1 MAAYNPFRYR
11 GYRYDGD
18 TRLYY
23 LQSRYYD
30 PAVERFINADKYAG
44 TGQGYLGYNMFA
56 YCNNNPVNAHDAN
69 GDIAVADDILYVVIC
84 IGILVYTTYAYIED
98 DQQVAGVFDGI
109 IREAGRSI
117 HGTLIQEQEKTEQA
131 IRQEIE
137 EKLGRS
143 YARSSSRSYRSDI
156 EIHHI
161 VARTASAARPAR
173 TIL

>member
-1 MAAYNPFRYR
+1 
-11 GYRYDGD
+11 
-18 TRLYY
+18 
-23 LQSRYYD
+23 
-30 PAVERFINADKYAG
+30 
-44 TGQGYLGYNMFA
+44 MFA